1 MQIGG
6 IGKVTEQML
15 HQVLGISTC
24 QEMLQK
30 GAFLCALFSEGS
42 TDFFLSVGLGLGGTE
57 TPEHRLRK
65 SMSCERTFSATND
78 SHLLFEKLDN
88 LAENLADDMQ
98 KECLK
103 GRTLTLKLKTA
114 AFEVRTR
121 AATAQNYIS
130 SKEDILIY
138 AKKLLKAEMPLSL
151 RLMGL
156 RMSHFSG
163 EKDDSTSPTQ
173 KTLDRFFHSSDIN
186 SNTNGTN
193 GASCID
199 VSGGHNDCN
208 DATTKDECSIHDAE
222 KDVSIDQQPS
232 HEENSSVAEGA
243 SSVNYDNEAAS
254 SSWKVTQTEKFD
266 ELGDLTSSKACASSS
281 KPGQHFWVDGYI
293 CSLCGFEL
301 PPCFE
306 EERQEHSD
314 FHLAE
319 MLQQEEAVDSTARLS
334 KERLAERPCS
344 TSTPTP
350 KKKLKSSKE
359 GKHIPIDSFFLKC
372 NKNS

>member
-1 MQIGG
+1 
-6 IGKVTEQML
+6 
-15 HQVLGISTC
+15 
-24 QEMLQK
+24 
-30 GAFLCALFSEGS
+30 
-42 TDFFLSVGLGLGGTE
+42 
-57 TPEHRLRK
+57 
-65 SMSCERTFSATND
+65 MSCERTFSATDD
-78 SHLLFEKLDN
+78 SSLLFEKLDN
-88 LAENLADDMQ
+88 LTENLADDMQ

-138 AKKLLKAEMPLSL
+138 AKKLLKAELPLSL

-156 RMSHFSG
+156 RMSHFHG

-173 KTLDRFFHSSDIN
+173 KTLDRFFHSSENN

-193 GASCID
+193 GASSVD
-199 VSGGHNDCN
+199 ASGGNNYCN
-208 DATTKDECSIHDAE
+208 DATTND
-222 KDVSIDQQPS
+222 DQQAVFS
-232 HEENSSVAEGA
+232 HNENLSVPDGTSSINHDNEPA
-243 SSVNYDNEAAS
+243 SSNM
-254 SSWKVTQTEKFD
+254 KVTQTERFD
-266 ELGDLTSSKACASSS
+266 ESASCKASASSS
-281 KPGQHFWVDGYI
+281 KPDEHFWRDGYI

-301 PPCFE
+301 PLCFE

-319 MLQQEEAVDSTARLS
+319 LLQKEDAVDSTLHLS

-344 TSTPTP
+344 TTPTP
-350 KKKLKSSKE
+350 SKKKLKSSKE

-372 NKNS
+372 NKKV

>member
-1 MQIGG
+1 M
-6 IGKVTEQML
+6 
-15 HQVLGISTC
+15 
-24 QEMLQK
+24 
-30 GAFLCALFSEGS
+30 
-42 TDFFLSVGLGLGGTE
+42 
-57 TPEHRLRK
+57 
-65 SMSCERTFSATND
+65 N
-78 SHLLFEKLDN
+78 HLN
-88 LAENLADDMQ
+88 Q
-98 KECLK
+98 
-103 GRTLTLKLKTA
+103 
-114 AFEVRTR
+114 VRTR

-199 VSGGHNDCN
+199 VSGGHNDCS
-208 DATTKDECSIHDAE
+208 DATTKDEYSIHDAE
-222 KDVSIDQQPS
+222 KDVSIDQQSS
-232 HEENSSVAEGA
+232 HDENSSVPEGA

-319 MLQQEEAVDSTARLS
+319 MLQQEEAVDNTARLS

-372 NKNS
+372 NKKL